1 MSVLKKSYLRSGTLG
16 YVSDSSG
23 RMVFSLLLFVVGL
36 ALVVFLV
43 PFFVFG
49 KVVPPGSIG
58 IRHNGY
64 GLFGVIE
71 KGYEKHGLEPGL
83 HWRLP
88 LGVSD
93 IVLLPKGFQFI
104 NFNVK
109 GGDLDLPQF
118 EVPTSDGSKVN
129 VDITLV
135 VRRYVSPGGTLSETE
150 KQNDAEKQIE
160 LEKTELG
167 KPELGKYGEAEP
179 KKVPFVR
186 FPKLKH
192 GGPQELVESYTT
204 DALRQL
210 KKFSIVAQATLTQKL
225 FSLSTIQFYDPYLR
239 ERAALE
245 AHAAVQKNESKK
257 GIELWATLIR
267 RYTYSQQNIDEQ
279 IFAKILQEQTERLNS
294 AASKFSEKKAATE
307 KVKAT
312 GDAEIQNLVVDG
324 EAQVRVL
331 RSEGDLY
338 ESKRKAEGDLLVA
351 KARAATDQSR
361 AQALNEIAGSR
372 VYIAREMAPLLKTL
386 KGGIVSGLDPYDI
399 EEWVKKLTVGGEGK
413 QQ

>member
-1 MSVLKKSYLRSGTLG
+1 MSAQRKSYLRSRTLG
-16 YVSDSSG
+16 YADNSSG
-23 RMVFSLLLFVVGL
+23 RMVFSLLIFVVGL

-43 PFFVFG
+43 PFFVLG

-64 GLFGVIE
+64 GLLGLIE

-83 HWRLP
+83 HWCLP
-88 LGVSD
+88 FGVSD

-135 VRRYVSPGGTLSETE
+135 VRRYVSPGGAPSEGE
-150 KQNDAEKQIE
+150 KHEEKQIE
-160 LEKTELG
+160 
-167 KPELGKYGEAEP
+167 PELGKQSEGEP

-186 FPKLKH
+186 FPKLAH
-192 GGPQELVESYTT
+192 GGPQELVESYSTE
-204 DALRQL
+204 ALRQL

-245 AHAAVQKNESKK
+245 AHTEVQKNESEK

-351 KARAATDQSR
+351 KARAAIDQSR
-361 AQALNEIAGSR
+361 AQALHEIAGSR

-386 KGGIVSGLDPYDI
+386 KGGVVSGLDPYDI
-399 EEWVKKLTVGGEGK
+399 EEWVKKLTVGSEGR
-413 QQ
+413 Q